1 MSIEVTRFSL
11 IDVFVANRA
20 RLCHLARKIVGTV
33 EIAEEVTQDAYL
45 KLVDGTLAR
54 VVDNPLG
61 YCCQIVRNVAID
73 HCRRVKLE
81 SKVRVYAEED
91 ALPEVAVA
99 CESARRIDDTRLIG
113 AIDRVLGTLPART
126 RQAFEL
132 FRLGEV
138 TQREIGVRLGCSAT
152 LVNFM
157 VRDAQNA
164 LESLRMHRDVFG

>member
-1 MSIEVTRFSL
+1 MSTESTRSSL
-11 IDVFVANRA
+11 IDVFVENRA
-20 RLCHLARKIVGTV
+20 RLCHLARKIVGAA
-33 EIAEEVTQDAYL
+33 EIAEEIVQDAYL

-54 VVDNPLG
+54 VVDHPLG

-81 SKVRVYAEED
+81 AKVRVHAEED
-91 ALPEVAVA
+91 DLPEVAVA
-99 CESARRIDDTRLIG
+99 CESAQRIDDRRLIG
-113 AIDRVLGTLPART
+113 AIDQVLGTLPART

-157 VRDAQNA
+157 VRDAQKA
-164 LESLRMHRDVFG
+164 LESLKTRRDLFG